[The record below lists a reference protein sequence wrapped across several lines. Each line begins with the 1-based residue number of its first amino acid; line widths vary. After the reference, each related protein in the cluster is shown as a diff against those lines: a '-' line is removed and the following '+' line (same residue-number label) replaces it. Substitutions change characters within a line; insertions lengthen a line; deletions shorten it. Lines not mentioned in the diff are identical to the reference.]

1 MDLLDNVK
9 QHELSEVIEALN
21 KIRIKANS
29 VEYTIQDQIAIALSD
44 AEIEFEKEVKLS
56 PRNRIDFLISGGIGI
71 EVKRGKPNT
80 YSVINQLER
89 YAGHK
94 NVTELLLVSERSI
107 NIPSRLN
114 GKPCMTFNLNRLWGG
129 IAI

>member
-1 MDLLDNVK
+1 MDLIDNAI
-9 QHELSEVIEALN
+9 QHELSEVLEALN
-21 KIRIKANS
+21 KIRIKTNS
-29 VEYTIQDQIAIALSD
+29 VEYTIQDQIAIALNN

-80 YSVINQLER
+80 GSVINQLER

-94 NVTELLLVSERSI
+94 IVTELLLVSERSI
-107 NIPSRLN
+107 NIPSRIN
-114 GKPCMTFNLNRLWGG
+114 GKPCMTFNLNRLWG

>member
-94 NVTELLLVSERSI
+94 
-107 NIPSRLN
+107 
-114 GKPCMTFNLNRLWGG
+114 KCDG
-129 IAI
+129 ITIGQREEHKYPVKVKRKALYDL